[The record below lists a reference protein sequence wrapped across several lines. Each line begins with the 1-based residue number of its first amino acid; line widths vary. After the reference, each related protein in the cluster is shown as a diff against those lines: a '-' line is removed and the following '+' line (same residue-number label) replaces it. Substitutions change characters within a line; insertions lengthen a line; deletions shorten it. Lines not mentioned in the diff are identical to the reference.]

1 MAEKK
6 KGQEKKTSYSGLI
19 EKFNELLKENGA
31 LPQGAFF
38 DAFARAAGILANQPE
53 LQNARIKAISTL
65 PFGFTKEQIGQ
76 FLQTPYFHEK
86 ELRSTSEILKWTA
99 YPFFKIIKTYQDI
112 PTYRYYAAPLYLD
125 DDEAKSAEF
134 KRECALIDKFNKT
147 FRPDVFAHKAT
158 GQALTDGK
166 VFYTPR
172 YSVDKSHNK
181 VNYAFCQR
189 LPQDWSTIIGENNIS
204 GYTVS
209 FNMMYF
215 MMPGTDYTQ
224 FGDLFDPYIEDFK
237 NVVKREKKDKSPLK
251 AIYASEI
258 VGEEKNGYTVDVK
271 ALKRNAA
278 GDPRVFKQDGTWFYY
293 VSLPVEKVWTFE
305 IDDTSANVASPLSGL
320 MLTYAQQANFEDA
333 QLTLLLQPLV
343 KIFTGEIP
351 YFDDDGTRTEDTYK
365 LSIGGR
371 QFFTALFNDMMA
383 AANTGGAAFFAAPVE
398 NIKSHD
404 YSESANANDISSSFN
419 RYASE
424 KSGLAAIIP
433 STDDPKAGLA
443 DMSAKLESRYSSVT
457 IYAQMQRMMNYIY
470 ATLTLDH
477 DFDFKMFGSVYL
489 DEQIRKKAQELIAT
503 GDLSQR
509 YVIAALDG
517 SSMLEK
523 ISMSRAVKASGYLDY
538 LIPPVTSYTMK
549 QEMSGLPPQPTGAGR
564 PESEEM
570 SDAKEKS
577 IDSAAI

>member
-6 KGQEKKTSYSGLI
+6 KGQEKKTSYSELI
-19 EKFNELLKENGA
+19 GKFNELLSQNGA

-38 DAFARAAGILANQPE
+38 DAFARAAGKLANQPE
-53 LQNARIKAISTL
+53 MQNARIKAITTL
-65 PFGFTKEQIGQ
+65 PEDVTKDDIAA
-76 FLQTPYFHEK
+76 FLRAPFFNEK
-86 ELRSTSEILKWTA
+86 NLRGASEIVRWTA
-99 YPFFKIIKTYQDI
+99 YPYYKIIKTYQDI
-112 PTYRYYAAPLYLD
+112 PTYHYYAAPLYLD
-125 DDEAKSAEF
+125 EDEAKSAEF
-134 KRECALIDKFNKT
+134 RRECALIDKFNKA

-189 LPQDWSTIIGENNIS
+189 LPQDWCTIIGENNIS

-215 MMPGTDYTQ
+215 MMLGTDYTQ
-224 FGDLFDPYIEDFK
+224 FGDLFDPYIDDFK
-237 NVVKREKKDKSPLK
+237 NVVKRTKTDKSPLK
-251 AIYASEI
+251 AIYASEG
-258 VGEEKNGYTVDVK
+258 GETEKGFTVDLD
-271 ALKRNAA
+271 ALKQNAA
-278 GDPRVFKQDGTWFYY
+278 GNPRAFEQNGTWFYY
-293 VSLPVEKVWTFE
+293 VSLPVDRVWTFE
-305 IDDTSANVASPLSGL
+305 IDDTNPNVASPLSGL
-320 MLTYAQQANFEDA
+320 LMTYAQQANFEDA
-333 QLTLLLQPLV
+333 QLTLILQPLV

-351 YFDDDGTRTEDTYK
+351 YFDDDGTRAEDTYK
-365 LSIGGR
+365 LSVGGR
-371 QFFTALFNDMMA
+371 QLFTALFNDMMA

-404 YSESANANDISSSFN
+404 YPESANANDISSSFN

-443 DMSAKLESRYSSVT
+443 DMSAKLESRYSSAT

-470 ATLTLDH
+470 ATLALDH
-477 DFDFKMFGSVYL
+477 DFDFKMFGLIYL

-523 ISMSRAVKASGYLDY
+523 ISMSRAVKESGYLDY

-549 QEMSGLPPQPTGAGR
+549 QEMSGLPPQPTGTGR

-570 SDAKEKS
+570 SDRFCRDMKG
-577 IDSAAI
+577 